1 LSDRPT
7 LEQLLEVQE
16 HFGLPG
22 PALTAAMQSLKTL
35 GDHLKKHQA

>member
-1 LSDRPT
+1 MRSLCLSDRPT

-22 PALTAAMQSLKTL
+22 PALVE
-35 GDHLKKHQA
+35 